1 MKRSSDL
8 LEGYSGANPFH
19 ESQARAG
26 AERKILSEFY
36 PTSAFWS
43 LFNDQHEI
51 LLGTRGSGKTFL
63 LRMMSY
69 TLLREFDHP
78 NAKEILNSRS
88 FIAFY
93 VPLHLEFL
101 ASISGKKC
109 PDHEKLEYFQFA
121 FNCAAAKALLTEVRA
136 LLTDCF
142 TDSRDRLIAEE
153 AIIKLCCSIWF
164 PQPTVIALRWKTS
177 NGSLKGITPARP
189 SGQMAPLRRCHR
201 LRDLY
206 LLQSARF

>member
-69 TLLREFDHP
+69 TLRQISPAAVSEVLDLRERGT
-78 NAKEILNSRS
+78 S
-88 FIAFY
+88 
-93 VPLHLEFL
+93 
-101 ASISGKKC
+101 SGS
-109 PDHEKLEYFQFA
+109 
-121 FNCAAAKALLTEVRA
+121 ALTYTGR
-136 LLTDCF
+136 
-142 TDSRDRLIAEE
+142 
-153 AIIKLCCSIWF
+153 
-164 PQPTVIALRWKTS
+164 P
-177 NGSLKGITPARP
+177 PAR
-189 SGQMAPLRRCHR
+189 
-201 LRDLY
+201 RDTRIA
-206 LLQSARF
+206 SWSR